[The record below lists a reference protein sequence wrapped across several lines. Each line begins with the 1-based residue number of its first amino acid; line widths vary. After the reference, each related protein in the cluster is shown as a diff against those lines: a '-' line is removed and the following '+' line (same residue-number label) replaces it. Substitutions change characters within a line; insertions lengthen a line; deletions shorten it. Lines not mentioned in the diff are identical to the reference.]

1 MKERIATWIY
11 CVCVLLMIL
20 VHYHGVLARINELD
34 NRISDQQITTQE
46 LVRNINKNLNHIGV
60 LGK

>member
-1 MKERIATWIY
+1 MKTISMWIY

-20 VHYHGVLARINELD
+20 VHYYGVLAHINELE
-34 NRISDQQITTQE
+34 NRISDQQIVTQE